1 MQECFPECYNRIK
14 SHRSERGMKQVVQDF
29 RAGTTSV
36 IDVPVPQ
43 LKPNMALVRNSAS
56 LVSVGTE
63 RALVAFASKNILGK
77 ARSRPD
83 LVRQVVD
90 KARREGILTT
100 IDAVRTRLD
109 QPLPLGYSSAGTIVQ
124 VGPGLADFQVG
135 DRVACAGGG
144 HAVHAE
150 YVLVPKNLLAKI
162 PENVDFEAAAF
173 TTLGSIALHGF
184 RLANPTLG
192 ESVAVIGLGVLGL
205 LAGGVARA
213 AGCKVFGIDV
223 DPDRVAFAQQ
233 LGFAAVAR
241 DEAESAALGFTKGM
255 GFDVVQICAD
265 TPEDDTVILAGEITR
280 DRGRVISTGVVGIGL
295 PRKTY
300 FEKELSFIVSRSYG
314 PGRYDKNYEEEG
326 VDYPIGYVRW
336 TEQRNLSAFL
346 EILATEAFDVHPLIS
361 HRFPI
366 ERAEEA
372 YALLSSEKAE
382 PFLGVVIAY
391 PGSEAD
397 VEPLARKIVL
407 STTTADG
414 SDEVRLGVIGA
425 GNFAKAVMLPI
436 MQGSGVQR
444 VGLTAATGISAT
456 ETAKRFGFEYAAT
469 ESDEI
474 LADDRVNAVA
484 ILTRHDLHAPLV
496 LQALKADKHV
506 FCEKPLAIVPDDLRA
521 IAKALEGSDRILAVG
536 FNRRFAPYAAEL
548 KKFLL
553 SVNEPLIMNY
563 RVNAGLLPQD
573 HWLHDPAQG
582 GGRIIGEGCHFID
595 FLSFVASSPIKSIM
609 AKGTPSDDRYREDNV
624 ILMLKYQNGSVG
636 TITYVAN
643 GDRSLPK
650 ERLEVF
656 GGGSV
661 AILDDFRRL
670 ELISDGRKSVSKN
683 RWRQDKGH
691 RPEWEAFMRALR
703 EGGPPPI
710 PYQEL
715 FDVSLAS
722 ILALDALRSG
732 SEIQFEPMSQ
742 P

>member
-1 MQECFPECYNRIK
+1 
-14 SHRSERGMKQVVQDF
+14 MKQVVQDF
-29 RAGTTSV
+29 RAGTTNV

-83 LVRQVVD
+83 LVRQVVE

-124 VGPGLADFQVG
+124 VGPDLADFQVG

-162 PENVDFEAAAF
+162 PENIDFEAAAF
-173 TTLGSIALHGF
+173 TTLGSIALHGL

-205 LAGGVARA
+205 LAAGVARA

-223 DPDRVAFAQQ
+223 DSDRVAFAQQ
-233 LGFAAVAR
+233 LGFAAVTR
-241 DEAESAALGFTKGM
+241 DEAESVALSFTKGM
-255 GFDVVQICAD
+255 GFDIVQICAD
-265 TPEDDTVILAGEITR
+265 TPEDDTVILAGEIAR

-366 ERAEEA
+366 EQAEEA
-372 YALLSSEKAE
+372 YALLSSKKPE
-382 PFLGVVIAY
+382 PLLGVVIVY
-391 PGSEAD
+391 SGSEAD
-397 VEPLARKIVL
+397 VETLTRRITL
-407 STTTADG
+407 STTTAG
-414 SDEVRLGVIGA
+414 RSDEVRLGVIGA
-425 GNFAKAVMLPI
+425 GNFARAVMLPI
-436 MQGSGVQR
+436 MKGSGVQC

-474 LADDRVNAVA
+474 LTDDRVNAVA

-506 FCEKPLAIVPDDLRA
+506 FCEKPLAIVPDDLHS
-521 IAKALEGSDRILAVG
+521 IARALEGSDRILAVG
-536 FNRRFAPYAAEL
+536 FNRRFAPYALEL
-548 KKFLL
+548 KKFFV

-595 FLSFVASSPIKSIM
+595 FLSFVTSSPIMSIM

-670 ELISDGRKSVSKN
+670 ELMRDGRNSVRKN

-691 RPEWEAFMRALR
+691 RPEWEAFMRAVR
-703 EGGPPPI
+703 DGGPPPI

-732 SEIQFEPMSQ
+732 SEIQFEPMSLA
-742 P
+742 

>member
-1 MQECFPECYNRIK
+1 
-14 SHRSERGMKQVVQDF
+14 MKQVVQDF

-124 VGPGLADFQVG
+124 IGPDLADFQVG

-144 HAVHAE
+144 YAVHAE

-192 ESVAVIGLGVLGL
+192 ESVAVIGLGVLGI
-205 LAGGVARA
+205 LAAGVAKA

-233 LGFAAVAR
+233 FGFVAVSR
-241 DEAESAALGFTKGM
+241 DEAESAGLGFTKGM
-255 GFDVVQICAD
+255 GFDIVQICAD
-265 TPEDDTVILAGEITR
+265 TPEDDTVILAGEIAR
-280 DRGRVISTGVVGIGL
+280 DRGRVISTGMVGIGL

-300 FEKELSFIVSRSYG
+300 FQKELSFIVSRSYG

-346 EILATEAFDVHPLIS
+346 EILATGTFDVHPLIS

-372 YALLSSEKAE
+372 YALLSSEKTE
-382 PFLGVVIAY
+382 PFLGVVIVY

-397 VEPLARKIVL
+397 VDSLARRIVL
-407 STTTADG
+407 STTTAGG

-425 GNFAKAVMLPI
+425 GNFARAVMLPI
-436 MQGSGVQR
+436 MQSSGVQC

-456 ETAKRFGFEYAAT
+456 ETAKRFGFEFAAT
-469 ESDEI
+469 ESGEI
-474 LADDRVNAVA
+474 LEDDRVNAVA
-484 ILTRHDLHAPLV
+484 ILTRHDLHAHLV
-496 LQALKADKHV
+496 LQALKAGKHV
-506 FCEKPLAIVPDDLRA
+506 FCEKPLAILPEDLHT

-536 FNRRFAPYAAEL
+536 FNRRFAPYALEL

-563 RVNAGLLPQD
+563 RVNAGLLPKD

-595 FLSFVASSPIKSIM
+595 FLSFVVSSPIMSIV

-670 ELISDGRKSVSKN
+670 ELIRDGRKSVRKN

-691 RPEWEAFMRALR
+691 RTEWEAFMHAVR

-715 FDVSLAS
+715 FDVSMAS

>member
-1 MQECFPECYNRIK
+1 
-14 SHRSERGMKQVVQDF
+14 MKQVVQDF
-29 RAGTTSV
+29 RTGSTSV

-43 LKPNMALVRNSAS
+43 LKPTMALVRNSAS

-100 IDAVRTRLD
+100 IDAVRNRLD
-109 QPLPLGYSSAGTIVQ
+109 HPLPLGYSSAGTVIQ
-124 VGPGLADFQVG
+124 VGPDLTDYQVG

-144 HAVHAE
+144 YAVHAE
-150 YVLVPKNLLAKI
+150 YAAVPRNLLAKI

-173 TTLGSIALHGF
+173 ATLGSIALHGF
-184 RLANPTLG
+184 RLADPTLG

-205 LAGGVARA
+205 LAAGIARA

-223 DPDRVAFAQQ
+223 DPERVEFAQQ

-241 DEAESAALGFTKGM
+241 DEAEPAGLGFTKGM
-255 GFDVVQICAD
+255 GFDIVQICAD
-265 TPEDDTVILAGEITR
+265 TLEDDTVILAGEIAR
-280 DRGRVISTGVVGIGL
+280 DRGRVISTGVVGTGL

-300 FEKELSFIVSRSYG
+300 FQKELSFIVSRSYG
-314 PGRYDKNYEEEG
+314 PGRYDKNYEEG
-326 VDYPIGYVRW
+326 GADYPIGYVRW

-346 EILATEAFDVHPLIS
+346 EILAEEAFDVHPLIS

-372 YALLSSEKAE
+372 YVLLSSENAD
-382 PFLGVVIAY
+382 PFLGVVLTY
-391 PGSEAD
+391 PGSDPDA
-397 VEPLARKIVL
+397 EPPVRRIAL
-407 STTTADG
+407 STTTTGGGD
-414 SDEVRLGVIGA
+414 DVRLGVIGA
-425 GNFAKAVMLPI
+425 GNFARAVMLPV
-436 MQGSGVQR
+436 MQSSGVQC
-444 VGLTAATGISAT
+444 VGLAAASGLSAT

-469 ESDEI
+469 ASDEI

-496 LQALKADKHV
+496 LQALKANKHV
-506 FCEKPLAIVPDDLRA
+506 FCEKPLALNQEDLRA
-521 IAKALEGSDRILAVG
+521 IAKTLEGCDRILAVG
-536 FNRRFAPYAAEL
+536 FNRRFSPHALEL
-548 KKFLL
+548 KKFLH

-563 RVNAGLLPQD
+563 RVNAGLLPRD
-573 HWLHDPAQG
+573 HWLHDPVQG

-595 FLSFVASSPIKSIM
+595 FLSFVASSPIASVVV
-609 AKGTPSDDRYREDNV
+609 KGTPSDDRYREDNV
-624 ILMLKYQNGSVG
+624 ILMLKYQNGSLG

-650 ERLEVF
+650 ERLEIF

-661 AILDDFRRL
+661 VILDDFRRL
-670 ELISDGRKSVSKN
+670 ELNRNGRKRVRQN

-691 RPEWEAFMRALR
+691 RPEWEAFMRAVR
-703 EGGPPPI
+703 DGGPPPI
-710 PYQEL
+710 PYQEV

-722 ILALDALRSG
+722 IVALDALRSG
-732 SEIQFEPMSQ
+732 SEVQFEPMSLT
-742 P
+742 

>member
-1 MQECFPECYNRIK
+1 
-14 SHRSERGMKQVVQDF
+14 MKQVVQDF

-124 VGPGLADFQVG
+124 IGPDLADFQVG

-144 HAVHAE
+144 YAVHAE

-192 ESVAVIGLGVLGL
+192 ESVAVIGLGVLGI
-205 LAGGVARA
+205 LAAGVAKA

-233 LGFAAVAR
+233 LGFVAVSR

-255 GFDVVQICAD
+255 GFDIVQICAD
-265 TPEDDTVILAGEITR
+265 TPEDDTVILAGEIAR
-280 DRGRVISTGVVGIGL
+280 DRGRVISTGMVGIGL

-300 FEKELSFIVSRSYG
+300 FQKELSFIVSRSYG

-346 EILATEAFDVHPLIS
+346 EILATGTFDVHPLIS

-372 YALLSSEKAE
+372 YALLSSEKTE
-382 PFLGVVIAY
+382 PFLGVVIVY

-397 VEPLARKIVL
+397 VDSLARRIVL
-407 STTTADG
+407 STTTAGG

-425 GNFAKAVMLPI
+425 GNFARAVMFPI
-436 MQGSGVQR
+436 MQSSGVQR

-456 ETAKRFGFEYAAT
+456 ETAKRFGFEFAAT

-506 FCEKPLAIVPDDLRA
+506 FCEKPLAILPEDLHA

-536 FNRRFAPYAAEL
+536 FNRRFAPYALEL

-563 RVNAGLLPQD
+563 RVNAGLLPKD

-595 FLSFVASSPIKSIM
+595 FLSFVVSSPIMSIV

-670 ELISDGRKSVSKN
+670 ELIRDGRKSVRKN
-683 RWRQDKGH
+683 RWREDKGH
-691 RPEWEAFMRALR
+691 RTEWEAFMHAVR

-715 FDVSLAS
+715 FDVSMAS

>member
-1 MQECFPECYNRIK
+1 
-14 SHRSERGMKQVVQDF
+14 MKQVVQDF

-100 IDAVRTRLD
+100 IDAVLTRLD

-150 YVLVPKNLLAKI
+150 YVLVPRNLLAKI

-223 DPDRVAFAQQ
+223 DPDRVAYAQQ

-265 TPEDDTVILAGEITR
+265 TTEDDTVILAGEITR

-670 ELISDGRKSVSKN
+670 ELISDGRKSVRKN

-691 RPEWEAFMRALR
+691 RPEWEAFMRAVR

>member
-1 MQECFPECYNRIK
+1 
-14 SHRSERGMKQVVQDF
+14 MKQVVQDF

-192 ESVAVIGLGVLGL
+192 EFVAVIGLGVLGL

-265 TPEDDTVILAGEITR
+265 TTEDDTVILAGEITR

-624 ILMLKYQNGSVG
+624 ILMFKYQNGSVG

-670 ELISDGRKSVSKN
+670 ELISDGRKSVRKN

-691 RPEWEAFMRALR
+691 RPEWEAFMRAVR

>member
-1 MQECFPECYNRIK
+1 MHECFPECYNRIK

-29 RAGTTSV
+29 RAGTTNV

-90 KARREGILTT
+90 KARREGILST

-109 QPLPLGYSSAGTIVQ
+109 QSLPLGYSSAGTVVR
-124 VGPGLADFQVG
+124 VGPDLADFQVG

-205 LAGGVARA
+205 LAAGVARA

-223 DPDRVAFAQQ
+223 DSDRVAFAQQ

-241 DEAESAALGFTKGM
+241 DEAESVALSFTKGM
-255 GFDVVQICAD
+255 GFDLVQICAD
-265 TPEDDTVILAGEITR
+265 TPEDDTVILAGEIAR
-280 DRGRVISTGVVGIGL
+280 DRGRVISTGAVGIGL
-295 PRKTY
+295 PRRTY

-314 PGRYDKNYEEEG
+314 PGRYDKNYEEGG

-336 TEQRNLSAFL
+336 TEQRNLAAFL
-346 EILATEAFDVHPLIS
+346 EIMATEAFDVHPLIS

-382 PFLGVVIAY
+382 PFLGVVITY
-391 PGSEAD
+391 PEAADD
-397 VEPLARKIVL
+397 VEPLARRIAI
-407 STTTADG
+407 STTTAG
-414 SDEVRLGVIGA
+414 RSDEVRLGVIGA
-425 GNFAKAVMLPI
+425 GNFARVVMLPI

-444 VGLTAATGISAT
+444 VGLAAATGISAT

-474 LADDRVNAVA
+474 LTDNRVNAVA

-506 FCEKPLAIVPDDLRA
+506 FCEKPLAIVPDDLHS
-521 IAKALEGSDRILAVG
+521 IARALEGSDRILAVG
-536 FNRRFAPYAAEL
+536 FNRRFAPYALEL
-548 KKFLL
+548 KKFFV

-595 FLSFVASSPIKSIM
+595 FLSFVTSSPIMSIM

-670 ELISDGRKSVSKN
+670 ELMRDGRNSVRKN

-691 RPEWEAFMRALR
+691 RPEWEAFMRAVR
-703 EGGPPPI
+703 DGGPPPI

-732 SEIQFEPMSQ
+732 SEIQFEPMSLA
-742 P
+742 

>member
-1 MQECFPECYNRIK
+1 
-14 SHRSERGMKQVVQDF
+14 
-29 RAGTTSV
+29 
-36 IDVPVPQ
+36 
-43 LKPNMALVRNSAS
+43 
-56 LVSVGTE
+56 
-63 RALVAFASKNILGK
+63 
-77 ARSRPD
+77 
-83 LVRQVVD
+83 
-90 KARREGILTT
+90 
-100 IDAVRTRLD
+100 LD

-150 YVLVPKNLLAKI
+150 FVLVPKNLLAKI

-205 LAGGVARA
+205 LAAGVARA

-265 TPEDDTVILAGEITR
+265 TPENDTVILAGEITR

-314 PGRYDKNYEEEG
+314 PGRYDKNYEEDG

-670 ELISDGRKSVSKN
+670 ELISDGRKSVRKN

-691 RPEWEAFMRALR
+691 RPEWEAFMRAVR

>member
-1 MQECFPECYNRIK
+1 
-14 SHRSERGMKQVVQDF
+14 MKQVVQDF

-192 ESVAVIGLGVLGL
+192 EFVAVIGLGVLGL

-265 TPEDDTVILAGEITR
+265 TTEDDTVILAGEITR

-506 FCEKPLAIVPDDLRA
+506 FCEKPLAIVPDDLRS

-624 ILMLKYQNGSVG
+624 ILMFKYQNGSVG

-670 ELISDGRKSVSKN
+670 ELISDGRKSVRKN

-691 RPEWEAFMRALR
+691 RPEWEAFMRAVR

>member
-192 ESVAVIGLGVLGL
+192 EFVAVIGLGVLGL

-233 LGFAAVAR
+233 LGFASVAR

-265 TPEDDTVILAGEITR
+265 TTEDDTVILAGEITR
-280 DRGRVISTGVVGIGL
+280 DRGRLISTGVVGIGL

-506 FCEKPLAIVPDDLRA
+506 FCEKPLAIVPDDLRS

-624 ILMLKYQNGSVG
+624 ILMFKYQNGSVG

-670 ELISDGRKSVSKN
+670 ELISDGRKSVRKN

-691 RPEWEAFMRALR
+691 RPEWEAFMRAVR

>member
-14 SHRSERGMKQVVQDF
+14 SYRSERGMKQVVQDF

-36 IDVPVPQ
+36 IDVPIPQ

-63 RALVAFASKNILGK
+63 RALVAFASKNLLGK

-124 VGPGLADFQVG
+124 VGPGLPDFQVG

-150 YVLVPKNLLAKI
+150 YVLVPRNLLAKI

-205 LAGGVARA
+205 LAVGVAKT

-223 DPDRVAFAQQ
+223 DPDRVAFAQK
-233 LGFAAVAR
+233 LGFEAVAR

-372 YALLSSEKAE
+372 YALLSSEKTE

-407 STTTADG
+407 STTTTDG

-436 MQGSGVQR
+436 IQGSGVQC

-496 LQALKADKHV
+496 LQALKSDKHV
-506 FCEKPLAIVPDDLRA
+506 FCEKPLAIVPDDLRT

-536 FNRRFAPYAAEL
+536 FNRRFAPYASEL

-670 ELISDGRKSVSKN
+670 ELISDGRKNVRKN

-691 RPEWEAFMRALR
+691 RPEWEAFMRAVR
-703 EGGPPPI
+703 
-710 PYQEL
+710 
-715 FDVSLAS
+715 
-722 ILALDALRSG
+722 
-732 SEIQFEPMSQ
+732 
-742 P
+742 

>member
-1 MQECFPECYNRIK
+1 MLECFPECYNRIK

-124 VGPGLADFQVG
+124 VGPGLADLQVG

-150 YVLVPKNLLAKI
+150 YVLVPKNLFAKI

-205 LAGGVARA
+205 LAAGVARA

-407 STTTADG
+407 STTTAEG
-414 SDEVRLGVIGA
+414 SDDVRLGVIGA

-506 FCEKPLAIVPDDLRA
+506 FCEKPLAIVPDDLRT

-536 FNRRFAPYAAEL
+536 FNRRFAPYASEL

-595 FLSFVASSPIKSIM
+595 FLSFVVSSPIKSIM

-670 ELISDGRKSVSKN
+670 ELISDGRKSVRKN

-691 RPEWEAFMRALR
+691 RPEWEAFMRAVR

-742 P
+742 T

>member
-1 MQECFPECYNRIK
+1 
-14 SHRSERGMKQVVQDF
+14 MKQVVQDF

-43 LKPNMALVRNSAS
+43 LKPNMALVRNAAS
-56 LVSVGTE
+56 LVSIGTE

-83 LVRQVVD
+83 LVRQVVE

-124 VGPGLADFQVG
+124 VGPDLADFQVG

-162 PENVDFEAAAF
+162 PENIDFEAAAF
-173 TTLGSIALHGF
+173 TTLGSIALHGL

-205 LAGGVARA
+205 LAAGVARA

-223 DPDRVAFAQQ
+223 DSDRVAFAQQ
-233 LGFAAVAR
+233 LGFAAVTR
-241 DEAESAALGFTKGM
+241 DEAESVALSFTKGM
-255 GFDVVQICAD
+255 GFDIVQICAD
-265 TPEDDTVILAGEITR
+265 TPEDDTVILAGEIAR

-366 ERAEEA
+366 EQAEEA
-372 YALLSSEKAE
+372 YALLSSKKPE
-382 PFLGVVIAY
+382 PLLGVVIVY
-391 PGSEAD
+391 SGSEAD
-397 VEPLARKIVL
+397 VETLTRRITL
-407 STTTADG
+407 STTTAG
-414 SDEVRLGVIGA
+414 RSDEVRLGVIGA
-425 GNFAKAVMLPI
+425 GNFARAVMLPI
-436 MQGSGVQR
+436 MKGSGVQC

-474 LADDRVNAVA
+474 LTDDRVNAVA

-506 FCEKPLAIVPDDLRA
+506 FCEKPLAIVTDDLHT

-536 FNRRFAPYAAEL
+536 FNRRFAPYALEL

-563 RVNAGLLPQD
+563 RVNAGLLPKD
-573 HWLHDPAQG
+573 HWLHDPVQG

-595 FLSFVASSPIKSIM
+595 FLGFVVSSPIMSIM

-624 ILMLKYQNGSVG
+624 ILLLKYQNGSVG

-661 AILDDFRRL
+661 AILDDFRKL
-670 ELISDGRKSVSKN
+670 ELIRDGRKSVRNN

-691 RPEWEAFMRALR
+691 RPEWEAFLRAVR

>member
-100 IDAVRTRLD
+100 IDAVLTRLD

-144 HAVHAE
+144 HAAHAE
-150 YVLVPKNLLAKI
+150 YVLVPRNLLAKI

-205 LAGGVARA
+205 LAAGVARA

-265 TPEDDTVILAGEITR
+265 TTEDDTVILAGEITR
-280 DRGRVISTGVVGIGL
+280 DRGRAISTGVVGIGL

-670 ELISDGRKSVSKN
+670 ELISDGRKSVRKN

-691 RPEWEAFMRALR
+691 RPEWEAFMRAVR

>member
-1 MQECFPECYNRIK
+1 MLECFPECYNRIK

-150 YVLVPKNLLAKI
+150 FVLVPKNLLAKI

-205 LAGGVARA
+205 LAAGVARA

-314 PGRYDKNYEEEG
+314 PGRYDKNYEEDG

-414 SDEVRLGVIGA
+414 SDDVRLGVIGA

-506 FCEKPLAIVPDDLRA
+506 FCEKPLAIVPNDLRT

-670 ELISDGRKSVSKN
+670 ELISDGRKSVRKN

-691 RPEWEAFMRALR
+691 RPEWEAFMRAVR

-742 P
+742 T

>member
-1 MQECFPECYNRIK
+1 
-14 SHRSERGMKQVVQDF
+14 MKQVVQDF

-100 IDAVRTRLD
+100 IDAVLTRLD

-150 YVLVPKNLLAKI
+150 YVLVPRNLLAKI

-223 DPDRVAFAQQ
+223 DPDRVAFAHQ

-265 TPEDDTVILAGEITR
+265 TTEDDTVILAGEITR

-444 VGLTAATGISAT
+444 VGLSAATGISAT

-670 ELISDGRKSVSKN
+670 ELISDGRKSVRKN

-691 RPEWEAFMRALR
+691 RPEWEAFMRAVR

>member
-1 MQECFPECYNRIK
+1 
-14 SHRSERGMKQVVQDF
+14 MKQVVQDF

-150 YVLVPKNLLAKI
+150 YVLVPRNLLAKI

-233 LGFAAVAR
+233 LGLAAVAR

-265 TPEDDTVILAGEITR
+265 TTEDDTVILAGEITR

-506 FCEKPLAIVPDDLRA
+506 FCEKPLAIVPNDLRT

-670 ELISDGRKSVSKN
+670 ELISDGRKSVRKN

-691 RPEWEAFMRALR
+691 RSEWEAFMRAVR

>member
-14 SHRSERGMKQVVQDF
+14 SYRSERGMKQVVQDF

-205 LAGGVARA
+205 LAAGVARA

-314 PGRYDKNYEEEG
+314 PGRYDKNYEEDG

-414 SDEVRLGVIGA
+414 SDDVRLGVIGA

-506 FCEKPLAIVPDDLRA
+506 FCEKPLAIVPNDLRT

-670 ELISDGRKSVSKN
+670 ELISDGRKSVRKN

-691 RPEWEAFMRALR
+691 RPEWEAFMRAVR

-742 P
+742 T